1 MAELRV
7 ILPDDM
13 DRYLETLVNSGMF
26 GNKAELARAAI
37 VHFLSTIGPI
47 SKGYDTDTFFSP
59 DGRIYQVE
67 YARESTMRGG
77 SVMGVVCTDGVLLAS
92 EDMKAKL
99 GGPGSLVVSPM
110 KLYKISENIIIGYA
124 GMVADAMT
132 IMDRLKAKTF
142 KNEDEL
148 LMALRDI
155 YWSHTTKKDV
165 RPLGVALLVATHFDR
180 PRLFE
185 VDPSGSIVEFVAT
198 CIGEGKD
205 LAREILSKEYKRMTI
220 RDAGRLITK
229 VLGEGK
235 EYAVETLRAD

>member
-1 MAELRV
+1 MAELRI
-7 ILPDDM
+7 ILPDDV
-13 DRYLETLVNSGMF
+13 DKYLETVIKSGMF

-37 VHFLSTIGPI
+37 VHFLNAIGPI

-59 DGRIYQVE
+59 DGRIFQVE

-99 GGPGSLVVSPM
+99 GGPGVLVVSSM
-110 KLYKISENIIIGYA
+110 KVYKVSENIIIGYA

-132 IMDRLKAKTF
+132 IIDRLKARTF
-142 KNEDEL
+142 KSEDEL
-148 LMALRDI
+148 LIGLREI

-165 RPLGVALLVATHFDR
+165 RPLGVGLLVATLFDR

-185 VDPSGSIVEFVAT
+185 VDPSGSIIEYVAT
-198 CIGEGKD
+198 CIGQGKD
-205 LAREILSKEYKRMTI
+205 LAREILSKEYKRMTLK
-220 RDAGRLITK
+220 DAGRLITK

-235 EYAVETLRAD
+235 EYTVETLRSD